1 MRSSTIKVDGKR
13 KVKWVST
20 KLLVAEVSE
29 RKAKRA
35 FEEIR
40 SQFERQEEE
49 RLQKEAQEQAN
60 ERDIHPDAKMEF
72 TCLHGKMVGRSS
84 PDNCHGNIS
93 KLCQYDQSKD
103 YPPLQAHEH
112 LGDGFETATH

>member
-1 MRSSTIKVDGKR
+1 MITGCLQQKNGYYYAVLYIKVDGKR

-72 TCLHGKMVGRSS
+72 TAYMEKWLAGAR
-84 PDNCHGNIS
+84 PTI
-93 KLCQYDQSKD
+93 
-103 YPPLQAHEH
+103 A
-112 LGDGFETATH
+112 TATYQSYANMILSLIHI

>member
-1 MRSSTIKVDGKR
+1 MITGCLQQKNGYYYAVLYIKVDGKR

-60 ERDIHPDAKMEF
+60 ERDIHPDAKWS
-72 TCLHGKMVGRSS
+72 L
-84 PDNCHGNIS
+84 
-93 KLCQYDQSKD
+93 
-103 YPPLQAHEH
+103 PLTWKNGWQELARQLPRQHIKVMPI
-112 LGDGFETATH
+112 